1 MNYSPGDKLNI
12 SDAIGQ
18 TLRTIEFN
26 IQGEDPLIETNE
38 LVNGVYF
45 IHFVADG
52 RVITQKFVVQH

>member
-26 IQGEDPLIETNE
+26 IHGK
-38 LVNGVYF
+38 
-45 IHFVADG
+45 IHLLK
-52 RVITQKFVVQH
+52 RMN